1 MKRRITKQIKVGKV
15 GIGSDYPI
23 SVQSMT
29 TTKTR
34 NTDETIQQVY
44 ELANNGAD
52 IVRVTCNDIEA
63 AKSLVNISTRSPVP
77 IIADIHFQYKLA
89 LAAIEAGVQGLRLN
103 PGNIRNEKH
112 IKAVAKEAL
121 LANVPIR
128 IGVNAGSLD
137 KDISKKYGDSTPKAL
152 VESALK
158 ELKYLEEV
166 EFHNIKISVKHSNV
180 PLMIESYRLL
190 SEKVDY
196 PLHLGV
202 TEAGP
207 LPGGLIKSVSGI
219 STLLSEG
226 IGDTIRFSFINHMFA
241 KWIKSHRDLP
251 MLINQWANVVRWEMR
266 TRLFLRTSEFLW
278 QEGHT
283 AHKTQEEAT
292 SEALQMLDI
301 YAEFAENA
309 AGVSVVKG
317 IKSANERFAGA
328 TTTYSI
334 EAMMKDKK
342 ALQAGTSHEL
352 GQNFSKAFEIQYSDE
367 NNELQHPFQTSWGVS
382 TRLIGMIIMAHGDD
396 KGLQLPPKLAPT
408 QSVLIPI
415 IPNEDSKSVVLETV
429 NKLHEELRESY
440 RMKIDDRDNISP
452 GFKFNEWELKG
463 VPLRIEIGPKD
474 IEKNSVV
481 FSRRDG
487 VDGKNSISINEVS
500 QKLKDNLD
508 DIQSNLLET
517 SKNFRKD
524 NTIHVD
530 SKAELID
537 TLNSTP
543 GFVTCY
549 WDENTSD
556 EIEIKDLTKA
566 TLRCYLLENE
576 GSAKAV
582 NNESVEGKKAIF
594 SKAY

>member
-1 MKRRITKQIKVGKV
+1 MVEKITPMSEDFNEWYTDIIQQAQLADYSPVKGTMVIRPYGYSLWEGVQAYLDKKFKETGHENAYFPLFIPNSFIQKEAEHVEGFSPELATVTHAGGKELEEPLV
-15 GIGSDYPI
+15 VRPTS
-23 SVQSMT
+23 
-29 TTKTR
+29 
-34 NTDETIQQVY
+34 ETI
-44 ELANNGAD
+44 
-52 IVRVTCNDIEA
+52 
-63 AKSLVNISTRSPVP
+63 
-77 IIADIHFQYKLA
+77 
-89 LAAIEAGVQGLRLN
+89 
-103 PGNIRNEKH
+103 
-112 IKAVAKEAL
+112 
-121 LANVPIR
+121 
-128 IGVNAGSLD
+128 
-137 KDISKKYGDSTPKAL
+137 
-152 VESALK
+152 
-158 ELKYLEEV
+158 
-166 EFHNIKISVKHSNV
+166 
-180 PLMIESYRLL
+180 
-190 SEKVDY
+190 
-196 PLHLGV
+196 
-202 TEAGP
+202 
-207 LPGGLIKSVSGI
+207 
-219 STLLSEG
+219 
-226 IGDTIRFSFINHMFA
+226 INHMFA

-251 MLINQWANVVRWEMR
+251 MLVNQWANVVRWEMR

-440 RMKIDDRDNISP
+440 RMKIDDRENISP

>member
-1 MKRRITKQIKVGKV
+1 MVEKITPMSEDFNEWYTDIIQQAQLADYSPVKGTMVIRPYGYSLWEGVQAYLDKKFKETGHENAYFPLFIPNSFIQKEAEHVEGFSPELATVTHAGGKELEEPLIV
-15 GIGSDYPI
+15 RPTS
-23 SVQSMT
+23 
-29 TTKTR
+29 
-34 NTDETIQQVY
+34 ETI
-44 ELANNGAD
+44 
-52 IVRVTCNDIEA
+52 
-63 AKSLVNISTRSPVP
+63 
-77 IIADIHFQYKLA
+77 
-89 LAAIEAGVQGLRLN
+89 
-103 PGNIRNEKH
+103 
-112 IKAVAKEAL
+112 
-121 LANVPIR
+121 
-128 IGVNAGSLD
+128 
-137 KDISKKYGDSTPKAL
+137 
-152 VESALK
+152 
-158 ELKYLEEV
+158 
-166 EFHNIKISVKHSNV
+166 
-180 PLMIESYRLL
+180 
-190 SEKVDY
+190 
-196 PLHLGV
+196 
-202 TEAGP
+202 
-207 LPGGLIKSVSGI
+207 
-219 STLLSEG
+219 
-226 IGDTIRFSFINHMFA
+226 INHMFA

-328 TTTYSI
+328 NTTYSI

-582 NNESVEGKKAIF
+582 NNESVTGKKAIF

>member
-1 MKRRITKQIKVGKV
+1 MVEKITPMSKDFNEWYTDIIQQAQLADYSPVKGTMVIRPYGYSLWEGVQAYLDKKFKETGHENAYFPLFIPNSFIQKEAEHVEGFSPELATVTHAGGKELEEPLV
-15 GIGSDYPI
+15 VRPTS
-23 SVQSMT
+23 
-29 TTKTR
+29 
-34 NTDETIQQVY
+34 ETI
-44 ELANNGAD
+44 
-52 IVRVTCNDIEA
+52 
-63 AKSLVNISTRSPVP
+63 
-77 IIADIHFQYKLA
+77 
-89 LAAIEAGVQGLRLN
+89 
-103 PGNIRNEKH
+103 
-112 IKAVAKEAL
+112 
-121 LANVPIR
+121 
-128 IGVNAGSLD
+128 
-137 KDISKKYGDSTPKAL
+137 
-152 VESALK
+152 
-158 ELKYLEEV
+158 
-166 EFHNIKISVKHSNV
+166 
-180 PLMIESYRLL
+180 
-190 SEKVDY
+190 
-196 PLHLGV
+196 
-202 TEAGP
+202 
-207 LPGGLIKSVSGI
+207 
-219 STLLSEG
+219 
-226 IGDTIRFSFINHMFA
+226 INHMFA

-487 VDGKNSISINEVS
+487 VDGKNSVLISEVS

>member
-1 MKRRITKQIKVGKV
+1 MVEKITPMSEDFNEWYTDIIQQAQLADYSPVKGTMVIRPYGYSLWEGVQAYLDKKFKETGHENAYFPLFIPNSFIQKEAEHVEGFSPELATVTHAGGKELEEPLV
-15 GIGSDYPI
+15 VRPTS
-23 SVQSMT
+23 
-29 TTKTR
+29 
-34 NTDETIQQVY
+34 ETI
-44 ELANNGAD
+44 
-52 IVRVTCNDIEA
+52 
-63 AKSLVNISTRSPVP
+63 
-77 IIADIHFQYKLA
+77 
-89 LAAIEAGVQGLRLN
+89 
-103 PGNIRNEKH
+103 
-112 IKAVAKEAL
+112 
-121 LANVPIR
+121 
-128 IGVNAGSLD
+128 
-137 KDISKKYGDSTPKAL
+137 
-152 VESALK
+152 
-158 ELKYLEEV
+158 
-166 EFHNIKISVKHSNV
+166 
-180 PLMIESYRLL
+180 
-190 SEKVDY
+190 
-196 PLHLGV
+196 
-202 TEAGP
+202 
-207 LPGGLIKSVSGI
+207 
-219 STLLSEG
+219 
-226 IGDTIRFSFINHMFA
+226 INHMFA

-251 MLINQWANVVRWEMR
+251 MLVNQWANVVRWEMR

-566 TLRCYLLENE
+566 TLRCYLLENG

>member
-1 MKRRITKQIKVGKV
+1 MVEKITPMSEDFNEWYTDIIQQAQLADYSPVKGTMVIRPYGYSLWEGVQAYLDKKFKETGHENAYFPLFIPNSFIKKEAEHVEGFSPELATVTHAGGKELEEPLV
-15 GIGSDYPI
+15 VRPTS
-23 SVQSMT
+23 
-29 TTKTR
+29 
-34 NTDETIQQVY
+34 ETI
-44 ELANNGAD
+44 
-52 IVRVTCNDIEA
+52 
-63 AKSLVNISTRSPVP
+63 
-77 IIADIHFQYKLA
+77 
-89 LAAIEAGVQGLRLN
+89 
-103 PGNIRNEKH
+103 
-112 IKAVAKEAL
+112 
-121 LANVPIR
+121 
-128 IGVNAGSLD
+128 
-137 KDISKKYGDSTPKAL
+137 
-152 VESALK
+152 
-158 ELKYLEEV
+158 
-166 EFHNIKISVKHSNV
+166 
-180 PLMIESYRLL
+180 
-190 SEKVDY
+190 
-196 PLHLGV
+196 
-202 TEAGP
+202 
-207 LPGGLIKSVSGI
+207 
-219 STLLSEG
+219 
-226 IGDTIRFSFINHMFA
+226 INHMFA
-241 KWIKSHRDLP
+241 RWIKSHRDLP

-309 AGVSVVKG
+309 AAVSVVKG

-334 EAMMKDKK
+334 EAMMKDMK
-342 ALQAGTSHEL
+342 ALQAGTSNEL

-396 KGLQLPPKLAPT
+396 KGLQLPPNLAPT

-429 NKLHEELRESY
+429 NNLHEELRKDY
-440 RMKIDDRDNISP
+440 RIKIDDRDNISP

-474 IEKNSVV
+474 IENNSVV

-487 VDGKNSISINEVS
+487 VNGKSSISIDDVS
-500 QKLKDNLD
+500 QKLKENLD

-517 SKNFRKD
+517 SKNFRKE

-566 TLRCYLLENE
+566 TLRCYLLDNE
-576 GSAKAV
+576 DSAKSV

>member
-1 MKRRITKQIKVGKV
+1 MVEKITPMSEDFNEWYTDIIQQAQLADYSPVKGTMVIRPYGYSLWEGVQAYLDKKFKETGHENAYFPLFIPNSFIQKEAEHVEGFSPELATVTHAGGKELEEPLV
-15 GIGSDYPI
+15 VRPTS
-23 SVQSMT
+23 
-29 TTKTR
+29 
-34 NTDETIQQVY
+34 ETI
-44 ELANNGAD
+44 
-52 IVRVTCNDIEA
+52 
-63 AKSLVNISTRSPVP
+63 
-77 IIADIHFQYKLA
+77 
-89 LAAIEAGVQGLRLN
+89 
-103 PGNIRNEKH
+103 
-112 IKAVAKEAL
+112 
-121 LANVPIR
+121 
-128 IGVNAGSLD
+128 
-137 KDISKKYGDSTPKAL
+137 
-152 VESALK
+152 
-158 ELKYLEEV
+158 
-166 EFHNIKISVKHSNV
+166 
-180 PLMIESYRLL
+180 
-190 SEKVDY
+190 
-196 PLHLGV
+196 
-202 TEAGP
+202 
-207 LPGGLIKSVSGI
+207 
-219 STLLSEG
+219 
-226 IGDTIRFSFINHMFA
+226 INHMFA

-251 MLINQWANVVRWEMR
+251 MLVNQWANVVRWEMR

-566 TLRCYLLENE
+566 TLRCYLLDNE
-576 GSAKAV
+576 DSAKSV

>member
-1 MKRRITKQIKVGKV
+1 MVEKITPMSEDFNEWYTDIIQQAQLADYSPVKGTMVIRPYGYSLWEGVQAYLDKKFKETGHENAYFPLFIPNSFIQKEAEHVEGFSPELATVTHAGGKELEEPLV
-15 GIGSDYPI
+15 VRPTS
-23 SVQSMT
+23 
-29 TTKTR
+29 
-34 NTDETIQQVY
+34 ETI
-44 ELANNGAD
+44 
-52 IVRVTCNDIEA
+52 
-63 AKSLVNISTRSPVP
+63 
-77 IIADIHFQYKLA
+77 
-89 LAAIEAGVQGLRLN
+89 
-103 PGNIRNEKH
+103 
-112 IKAVAKEAL
+112 
-121 LANVPIR
+121 
-128 IGVNAGSLD
+128 
-137 KDISKKYGDSTPKAL
+137 
-152 VESALK
+152 
-158 ELKYLEEV
+158 
-166 EFHNIKISVKHSNV
+166 
-180 PLMIESYRLL
+180 
-190 SEKVDY
+190 
-196 PLHLGV
+196 
-202 TEAGP
+202 
-207 LPGGLIKSVSGI
+207 
-219 STLLSEG
+219 
-226 IGDTIRFSFINHMFA
+226 INHMFA

-301 YAEFAENA
+301 YSEFAENA

-415 IPNEDSKSVVLETV
+415 IPNDDSKSVVLETV

-500 QKLKDNLD
+500 EKLKDNLD

>member
-1 MKRRITKQIKVGKV
+1 MVEKITPMSEDFNEWYTDIIQQAQLADYSPVKGTMVIRPYGYSLWEGVQAYLDKKFKETGHENAYFPLFIPNSFIKKEAEHVEGFSPELATVTHAGGKELEEPLV
-15 GIGSDYPI
+15 VRPTS
-23 SVQSMT
+23 
-29 TTKTR
+29 
-34 NTDETIQQVY
+34 ETI
-44 ELANNGAD
+44 
-52 IVRVTCNDIEA
+52 
-63 AKSLVNISTRSPVP
+63 
-77 IIADIHFQYKLA
+77 
-89 LAAIEAGVQGLRLN
+89 
-103 PGNIRNEKH
+103 
-112 IKAVAKEAL
+112 
-121 LANVPIR
+121 
-128 IGVNAGSLD
+128 
-137 KDISKKYGDSTPKAL
+137 
-152 VESALK
+152 
-158 ELKYLEEV
+158 
-166 EFHNIKISVKHSNV
+166 
-180 PLMIESYRLL
+180 
-190 SEKVDY
+190 
-196 PLHLGV
+196 
-202 TEAGP
+202 
-207 LPGGLIKSVSGI
+207 
-219 STLLSEG
+219 
-226 IGDTIRFSFINHMFA
+226 INHMFA
-241 KWIKSHRDLP
+241 RWIKSHRDLP

-309 AGVSVVKG
+309 AAVSVVKG

-334 EAMMKDKK
+334 EAMMKDMK

-396 KGLQLPPKLAPT
+396 KGLQLPPNLAPT

-415 IPNEDSKSVVLETV
+415 IPNEDSKSVVLETI
-429 NKLHEELRESY
+429 NNLHEELHKDY
-440 RMKIDDRDNISP
+440 RIKIDDRDNISP

-474 IEKNSVV
+474 IENNSVV

-487 VDGKNSISINEVS
+487 VNGKSSISIDDVS
-500 QKLKDNLD
+500 QKLKENLD

-517 SKNFRKD
+517 SKNFRKE

-549 WDENTSD
+549 WAENTSD

-566 TLRCYLLENE
+566 TLRCYLLDNE
-576 GSAKAV
+576 DSAKSV